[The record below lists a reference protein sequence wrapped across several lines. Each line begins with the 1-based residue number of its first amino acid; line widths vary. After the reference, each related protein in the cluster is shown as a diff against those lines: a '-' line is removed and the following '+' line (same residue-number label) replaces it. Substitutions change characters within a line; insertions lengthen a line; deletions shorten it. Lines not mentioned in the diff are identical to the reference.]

1 MLRRCYAERSGV
13 EALRCYCQR
22 PTTGC
27 QTRAHIF
34 PLDSRLLQ
42 SAIVRPQRLEPAEA
56 LLEQSRTVV
65 AWLRSLE
72 PSALAQPSVLAGW
85 NVGQLAGHL
94 IYAHRTLRTSLGR
107 LTADRPLPIFS
118 YVTGYRPAADAI
130 AAASRAEAETADV
143 LASLAAEIDACAE
156 LLSAPLPAVV
166 LGPRGPIRGEDMVRT
181 RIVELVVHSD
191 DLNRSLPDHSPV
203 ELRRPAVA
211 AATRTLAE
219 ILAGQ
224 HPGRS
229 VEVRVPPYAAVQCGI
244 GNPGPTH
251 TRGTPPNVVE
261 TDPVTFLRLASG
273 RMSWADGVRAGTVHA
288 SGLRA
293 DLSGALPVLS

>member
-1 MLRRCYAERSGV
+1 M
-13 EALRCYCQR
+13 
-22 PTTGC
+22 
-27 QTRAHIF
+27 
-34 PLDSRLLQ
+34 LQ

-56 LLEQSRTVV
+56 LLEQSRTVL

-72 PSALAQPSVLAGW
+72 PSALAQRSVLAGW

-107 LTADRPLPIFS
+107 VTADRPLPIFS

-143 LASLAAEIDACAE
+143 LASLEAEIDACAE
-156 LLSAPLPAVV
+156 VLSGPLPAVV

-244 GNPGPTH
+244 GDPGPTH

-261 TDPVTFLRLASG
+261 TDPITFLRLAS
-273 RMSWADGVRAGTVHA
+273 
-288 SGLRA
+288 
-293 DLSGALPVLS
+293 